1 MEQIHEIRVEEYD
14 QPSRI
19 INLVKEFLL
28 KNEQVN
34 IVSGTNSSPN
44 GSRAAESL
52 VRFGYVTIE
61 NVQTLTEVRNNRRN
75 IRLIITV
82 KKTNDFQKI
91 YDQNK
96 EEVKNHISQYLLQ
109 SATFQ
114 LTSVDVIGIEK
125 YSGRDYFVEKMN

>member
-19 INLVKEFLL
+19 INLVKQFLL

-96 EEVKNHISQYLLQ
+96 EEVKKKQEERAKKQ
-109 SATFQ
+109 
-114 LTSVDVIGIEK
+114 K
-125 YSGRDYFVEKMN
+125 